1 MTEARSAFCTRSA
14 IALLFLLALPFDP
27 HWIDFE
33 HARRGALLLLVGAI
47 ALLKPSTL
55 QPRAHGDAWL
65 LGLVAWTAGASAI
78 ALGSI
83 TNVDAWL
90 RILWLLALLMLWRL
104 GATADKGKLA
114 LCAAIVLIA
123 VSLVGVL
130 QRLGVPLWIGSTDEP
145 VSLFGNRNV
154 AAEFVAIAGAC
165 VAAGLRQRPRWQLA
179 ALALAGVYAMANGS
193 RSGIVALPLGVGVAC
208 ALSRE
213 LGRGRWMPLLA
224 SVLGMLSGALW
235 LAIPAPSAQPLPRAA
250 MPGSA
255 VRTET
260 LQVRAE
266 IHKGGLAMLLDA
278 PILGHG
284 AGQFAV
290 DYPRYRTQR
299 EIELS
304 SMQRAEMRRVASAH
318 DDWMETA
325 IEGGLAALA
334 FLLLFFW
341 SRLRPARIDA
351 FAAPMLALAAL
362 MLIRSPLGNA
372 PAVALAL
379 LFASKATLKET
390 LPDVI
395 RPESTARW
403 QRLALRILGCA
414 MLLAG
419 VCVLTTAFC
428 LARFAQ
434 QQPATADT
442 VRWLERAVAAQPAD
456 PVALQLLASER
467 ARTALLRNDAERG
480 LATADALVAIRPF
493 EPSYRLLRADLMR
506 MCGKT
511 KDSKREL
518 AEASR
523 LDPFEPQVQIQ
534 LAGVYATEGDYDAA
548 IVALATDPPVALR
561 NALAEQLDALAR
573 AATEAQV
580 PASAARIEAEA
591 AFVRVLDA
599 MKDQTPRGDLL
610 AKSRLDAM
618 REKFATARI
627 DANDMRP
634 LALLAALSMRTG
646 QTGIADTTADL
657 AKKRGA
663 QLPAWQWSLLREVS
677 EPLRSCAGWAEL
689 LPFDAQ

>member
-1 MTEARSAFCTRSA
+1 MTEARSAFCTRAA
-14 IALLFLLALPFDP
+14 IALLLLLALPFDP

-33 HARRGALLLLVGAI
+33 QARRGALLLLIGAV
-47 ALLKPSTL
+47 ALLRTSAL
-55 QPRAHGDAWL
+55 ESRALGDAWL
-65 LGLVAWTAGASAI
+65 VGLVAWTAAASSI

-83 TNVDAWL
+83 ANVDAWL
-90 RILWLLALLMLWRL
+90 RVLWLAALLLLWRL
-104 GATADKGKLA
+104 GATVDKGKLA
-114 LCAAIVLIA
+114 SCAAFALVA
-123 VSLVGVL
+123 ASLAGVM
-130 QRLGVPLWIGSTDEP
+130 QRLGFPLGFGSVDEP

-165 VAAGLRQRPRWQLA
+165 VAAGLRHRPRWQVA
-179 ALALAGVYAMANGS
+179 ALVLAGIYALANGS

-208 ALSRE
+208 AMSHEVR
-213 LGRGRWMPLLA
+213 RARWLPLVA
-224 SVLGMLSGALW
+224 TALGMLLGALW
-235 LAIPAPSAQPLPRAA
+235 LSTPASSTPTQPRAEL
-250 MPGSA
+250 PGSA

-266 IHKGGLAMLLDA
+266 IHKGGFAMLLDA

-318 DDWMETA
+318 DDWLETA

-334 FLLLFFW
+334 CLLLFFW
-341 SRLRPARIDA
+341 SRLRPLRIDA
-351 FAAPMLALAAL
+351 FAAPILALAAL

-379 LFASKATLKET
+379 LFSSKASL
-390 LPDVI
+390 
-395 RPESTARW
+395 PESIEIPSRARW
-403 QRLALRILGCA
+403 QRA
-414 MLLAG
+414 MLRVLGVAMALAG
-419 VCVLTTAFC
+419 ASVLTTSFC
-428 LARFAQ
+428 LARFAA
-434 QQPATADT
+434 QQPPTSDA
-442 VRWLERAVAAQPAD
+442 VRWLERAAAAQPAD
-456 PVALQLLASER
+456 PMALQLLASER
-467 ARTALLRNDAERG
+467 ARTALGRDDAERA

-518 AEASR
+518 AEASK

-548 IVALATDPPVALR
+548 IVALATDPPAALR
-561 NALAEQLDALAR
+561 RALAEQLDGLAR
-573 AATEAQV
+573 AATAANQ
-580 PASAARIEAEA
+580 PAATARIEAEA

-618 REKFATARI
+618 REKFTTARI
-627 DANDMRP
+627 EATDLRP

-677 EPLRSCAGWAEL
+677 EPLRTCAGWAEL

>member
-14 IALLFLLALPFDP
+14 IALLLLLALPFDP

-33 HARRGALLLLVGAI
+33 QARRGALLLLIGTI

-65 LGLVAWTAGASAI
+65 VGLVAWTACSSVI

-83 TNVDAWL
+83 ANVDAWL
-90 RILWLLALLMLWRL
+90 RVLWLAALLLLWRL
-104 GATADKGKLA
+104 GATIDKGKLA
-114 LCAAIVLIA
+114 ACAAFALVA
-123 VSLVGVL
+123 ASLVGVL
-130 QRLGVPLWIGSTDEP
+130 QRIGVPLGIGSVDEP

-165 VAAGLRQRPRWQLA
+165 VAAGFRHRTRWQLA
-179 ALALAGVYAMANGS
+179 ALVLAGVYALANGS

-208 ALSRE
+208 ALSHEVR
-213 LGRGRWMPLLA
+213 RGRWLPLVA
-224 SVLGMLSGALW
+224 TTLGMLLGALW
-235 LAIPAPSAQPLPRAA
+235 LSTTASSTLTHPRAA
-250 MPGSA
+250 LPGSA

-266 IHKGGLAMLLDA
+266 IHKGGFAMLLDA

-318 DDWMETA
+318 DDWLETA

-341 SRLRPARIDA
+341 SRLRPLRIDA

-372 PAVALAL
+372 PAIALAL
-379 LFASKATLKET
+379 LFASKASLPET
-390 LPDVI
+390 IEPT
-395 RPESTARW
+395 SSARW
-403 QRLALRILGCA
+403 QRAVLRIVGAA
-414 MLLAG
+414 MALAG
-419 VCVLTTAFC
+419 ASVLTTSFC
-428 LARFAQ
+428 LARFAE
-434 QQPATADT
+434 QQPPASDA
-442 VRWLERAVAAQPAD
+442 VRWLERAVAAQPVD

-467 ARTALLRNDAERG
+467 ARTALLRDDAERA
-480 LATADALVAIRPF
+480 LATADALVAVRPF

-506 MCGKT
+506 MCGNT

-518 AEASR
+518 AEASK

-561 NALAEQLDALAR
+561 RALAEQLDGLAR
-573 AATEAQV
+573 AATTANQ
-580 PASAARIEAEA
+580 PAATARIEAEA

-618 REKFATARI
+618 REKFTTARM
-627 DANDMRP
+627 DATDLRP
-634 LALLAALSMRTG
+634 LALLASLSMRTG

-677 EPLRSCAGWAEL
+677 GPLRSCAGWAEL